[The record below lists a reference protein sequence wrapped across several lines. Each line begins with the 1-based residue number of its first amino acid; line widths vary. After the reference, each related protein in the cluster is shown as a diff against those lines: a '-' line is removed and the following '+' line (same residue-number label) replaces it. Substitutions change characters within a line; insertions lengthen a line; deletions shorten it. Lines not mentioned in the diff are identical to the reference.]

1 MDKFSFLGSIHT
13 SMVEE
18 MYDKY
23 IKDPNSVNENWASFF
38 KGYNFANELYSED
51 DIPESF
57 SKEFKVIN
65 LINSY
70 RKRGHLFTKTNPV
83 RERRKYKPTL
93 DLENFDL
100 QDSDLDLVFQAGD
113 EVGIG
118 PSKLSEIIK
127 HLQTVYCQSIGIEY
141 MYIRDPKEINWIKKR
156 LHKNANT
163 PNLKVNQKKH
173 ILHKLNQAV
182 AFENFYIKNLLDKK
196 DFHLKGRVFNSCP

>member
-23 IKDPNSVNENWASFF
+23 IKDPSSVNENWASFF

-70 RKRGHLFTKTNPV
+70 RK
-83 RERRKYKPTL
+83 E
-93 DLENFDL
+93 
-100 QDSDLDLVFQAGD
+100 
-113 EVGIG
+113 GIY
-118 PSKLSEIIK
+118 L
-127 HLQTVYCQSIGIEY
+127 
-141 MYIRDPKEINWIKKR
+141 
-156 LHKNANT
+156 
-163 PNLKVNQKKH
+163 LKQ
-173 ILHKLNQAV
+173 I
-182 AFENFYIKNLLDKK
+182 
-196 DFHLKGRVFNSCP
+196 P